1 MIDQGRL
8 IAQIVLG
15 VCELRN
21 CQANSILA
29 PRRHKEAMYNRML
42 VYLIAHDYCQL
53 SYSGIARVLNQ
64 DHTTV
69 IHGVKRAI
77 GEYETNA
84 DFRKDYI
91 QLTQEVR
98 LWMEQQLSTTSTS
111 PSNSFHS
118 HVLQKDGHNINV
130 PENMSRALI
139 RPDTHDVLG
148 VHGSKYRITTHSQVV
163 DTVEEAVVKAN
174 LSSDRTMNVD
184 VYENGALLKGT
195 ISFNDITIEPVVGDY
210 IRFDINFWNSYN
222 GQWSIQISGDGRR
235 LFCMNGCTTPTLLH
249 APSANTVPTST
260 QNKKPP
266 SSHAHWISSSIKKMS
281 GAWSN
286 CSCSWMMSRL
296 VS

>member
-53 SYSGIARVLNQ
+53 SYSAIGRVLNR

-69 IHGVKRAI
+69 IHGVKRAVD
-77 GEYETNA
+77 EYETNR

-118 HVLQKDGHNINV
+118 HVLQA
-130 PENMSRALI
+130 MA
-139 RPDTHDVLG
+139 
-148 VHGSKYRITTHSQVV
+148 TTS
-163 DTVEEAVVKAN
+163 TYP
-174 LSSDRTMNVD
+174 RT
-184 VYENGALLKGT
+184 Y
-195 ISFNDITIEPVVGDY
+195 P
-210 IRFDINFWNSYN
+210 
-222 GQWSIQISGDGRR
+222 
-235 LFCMNGCTTPTLLH
+235 
-249 APSANTVPTST
+249 APSYGQIQMTYSVSTVPNTKSPRIVRSLT
-260 QNKKPP
+260 
-266 SSHAHWISSSIKKMS
+266 
-281 GAWSN
+281 
-286 CSCSWMMSRL
+286 R
-296 VS
+296 

>member
-15 VCELRN
+15 VCELRK

-53 SYSGIARVLNQ
+53 SYSGIARVLNR

-98 LWMEQQLSTTSTS
+98 LWMEQHLSTTSTS

-118 HVLQKDGHNINV
+118 HVLQR
-130 PENMSRALI
+130 M
-139 RPDTHDVLG
+139 DTT
-148 VHGSKYRITTHSQVV
+148 STYP
-163 DTVEEAVVKAN
+163 
-174 LSSDRTMNVD
+174 RTC
-184 VYENGALLKGT
+184 
-195 ISFNDITIEPVVGDY
+195 P
-210 IRFDINFWNSYN
+210 
-222 GQWSIQISGDGRR
+222 
-235 LFCMNGCTTPTLLH
+235 
-249 APSANTVPTST
+249 APSYGQIHMTCSVSTVPNTESLPT
-260 QNKKPP
+260 VR
-266 SSHAHWISSSIKKMS
+266 SLT
-281 GAWSN
+281 
-286 CSCSWMMSRL
+286 R
-296 VS
+296 

>member
-8 IAQIVLG
+8 IAQVVLG
-15 VCELRN
+15 VCELRS

-53 SYSGIARVLNQ
+53 SYSAIGRVLNR

-77 GEYETNA
+77 GEYKTNA

-91 QLTQEVR
+91 QLTQVR

-118 HVLQKDGHNINV
+118 QLLRSTETRSTYPRTCHAPSYGQIQMTYSVSMV
-130 PENMSRALI
+130 PNTES
-139 RPDTHDVLG
+139 PH
-148 VHGSKYRITTHSQVV
+148 
-163 DTVEEAVVKAN
+163 TVRSSTQSEESVRKAN
-174 LSSDRTMNVD
+174 LSNDHTMTVD

-195 ISFNDITIEPVVGDY
+195 ISFNDIHIEPVVGDY
-210 IRFDINFWNSYN
+210 VRFDIGFWNSYN
-222 GQWSIQISGDGRR
+222 GQWSIQITGEGRR
-235 LFCMNGCTTPTLLH
+235 LFCDNGCTTPHSVARTFRKH
-249 APSANTVPTST
+249 SSNINTEQEANKLARSLDIFFNQKDDLERMVKV
-260 QNKKPP
+260 Q
-266 SSHAHWISSSIKKMS
+266 
-281 GAWSN
+281 
-286 CSCSWMMSRL
+286 RL
-296 VS
+296 P

>member
-15 VCELRN
+15 VCELRK

-53 SYSGIARVLNQ
+53 SYSGIARVLNR

-111 PSNSFHS
+111 RRTRSTLMSYKGWTQHQRTRE
-118 HVLQKDGHNINV
+118 HV
-130 PENMSRALI
+130 P
-139 RPDTHDVLG
+139 RPHTAR
-148 VHGSKYRITTHSQVV
+148 YT
-163 DTVEEAVVKAN
+163 
-174 LSSDRTMNVD
+174 
-184 VYENGALLKGT
+184 
-195 ISFNDITIEPVVGDY
+195 
-210 IRFDINFWNSYN
+210 
-222 GQWSIQISGDGRR
+222 
-235 LFCMNGCTTPTLLH
+235 
-249 APSANTVPTST
+249 
-260 QNKKPP
+260 
-266 SSHAHWISSSIKKMS
+266 
-281 GAWSN
+281 
-286 CSCSWMMSRL
+286 
-296 VS
+296 

>member
-53 SYSGIARVLNQ
+53 SYSAIGRVLNR

-69 IHGVKRAI
+69 IHGVKRAVD
-77 GEYETNA
+77 EYETNR

-118 HVLQKDGHNINV
+118 RVLQAMD
-130 PENMSRALI
+130 
-139 RPDTHDVLG
+139 
-148 VHGSKYRITTHSQVV
+148 
-163 DTVEEAVVKAN
+163 
-174 LSSDRTMNVD
+174 
-184 VYENGALLKGT
+184 T
-195 ISFNDITIEPVVGDY
+195 ISTYP
-210 IRFDINFWNSYN
+210 RT
-222 GQWSIQISGDGRR
+222 
-235 LFCMNGCTTPTLLH
+235 CP
-249 APSANTVPTST
+249 APSYGQIHMTYSVSMVPSTESPRTVRSLT
-260 QNKKPP
+260 
-266 SSHAHWISSSIKKMS
+266 
-281 GAWSN
+281 
-286 CSCSWMMSRL
+286 R
-296 VS
+296 